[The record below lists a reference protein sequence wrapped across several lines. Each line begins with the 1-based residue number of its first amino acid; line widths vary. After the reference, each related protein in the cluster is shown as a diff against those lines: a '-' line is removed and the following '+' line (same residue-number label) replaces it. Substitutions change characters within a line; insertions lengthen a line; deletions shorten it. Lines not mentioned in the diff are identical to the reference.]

1 VIFFLKLLET
11 RRWFIIV
18 PLEHAVSNVQEKKSE
33 KLVMSDL
40 GQLLVYAA
48 DADVLAEHISV
59 INKN

>member
-11 RRWFIIV
+11 GRWFIIV
-18 PLEHAVSNVQEKKSE
+18 PLEHAVSKVKEKKCE

-40 GQLLVYAA
+40 GQLLVYVA